1 VLSYEIARK
10 YMPASQVE
18 DVLDVDRLLWMLA
31 FDILTVNLDSPV
43 NVAHNFYLY
52 QDGAFCFRRSRV
64 ASGFFPFDMH
74 WNDLSHDDGEP
85 SYPDP
90 RDQPTK
96 GITLNEKMKK

>member
-1 VLSYEIARK
+1 
-10 YMPASQVE
+10 MPASQVE

-96 GITLNEKMKK
+96 GITLNEKIKI